1 MGIRED
7 APTDEEFFT
16 AQDVLEWLQSYY
28 EEYEPTAVNSIRLLE
43 NAALEIPTSAS
54 ELDFGE

>member
-1 MGIRED
+1 MATRKD
-7 APTDEEFFT
+7 APTDEAFST

-28 EEYEPTAVNSIRLLE
+28 IEYESTAVNSINFLE